1 MAVEIEQSD
10 RIARCLIYPQ
20 LFKGNIHAN
29 SKLWEFGKR
38 ADDGGSHQSAVLRRL
53 AETSAEVHRIGC
65 KIATAQNDNMKE
77 RLSPAPLPLDKKR
90 YYCGFRDATVSALLT
105 ATDDY
110 SISIKSLPEFGEE
123 AHVDVGLYV
132 AADVPKNRHA
142 NLRTDAGIALAA
154 HFSPASPHLCEC
166 DDGDDNHPFVRI
178 GTDSL
183 PDVLPGP
190 WQGISVMIAGGVDNS
205 ITSLA
210 VGFADVFQTTIV
222 ADIPTATSLS
232 LPPPHAEHEG

>member
-1 MAVEIEQSD
+1 MAVNIEHSD

-38 ADDGGSHQSAVLRRL
+38 EEDGGSHQSAVLRRL

-65 KIATAQNDNMKE
+65 KIATAQNDNLKE
-77 RLSPAPLPLDKKR
+77 RLSPAPIPLDKKR
-90 YYCGFRDATVSALLT
+90 YYCGFRDATVGALLEG
-105 ATDDY
+105 TDEY
-110 SISIKSLPEFGEE
+110 RISIKSLPEFGEE
-123 AHVDVGLYV
+123 AHVDVGLFI
-132 AADVPKNRHA
+132 ATGVPKNRHA
-142 NLRTDAGIALAA
+142 NLRTDAGLALAF

-166 DDGDDNHPFVRI
+166 DNGDDNHPFVKI

-205 ITSLA
+205 VTELA
-210 VGFADVFQTTIV
+210 VGFADVFKTTV
-222 ADIPTATSLS
+222 LDEMPAASALS
-232 LPPPHAEHEG
+232 LPPPVVDREG